1 MKRLDIYNEQQLRQV
16 LDRFGQQVMWAV
28 EGSVKQHLKEET
40 EKTVYATE
48 PVLYERSY
56 DFLNSIS
63 SNTLYRNGKYACNIF
78 FDTNKMSSSKG
89 VFAKNVNGK
98 MVNVVYGKHTN
109 NKGEDVRDRLVM
121 YLEEGVRGSRPYAYT
136 VSGKKAGLHMYKPR
150 PGSHMVKNTRRW
162 LSESMVP
169 IVLDAASGIW
179 DNQIF
184 VSR

>member
-1 MKRLDIYNEQQLRQV
+1 M
-16 LDRFGQQVMWAV
+16 
-28 EGSVKQHLKEET
+28 
-40 EKTVYATE
+40 
-48 PVLYERSY
+48 
-56 DFLNSIS
+56 
-63 SNTLYRNGKYACNIF
+63 
-78 FDTNKMSSSKG
+78 
-89 VFAKNVNGK
+89 NVA
-98 MVNVVYGKHTN
+98 YGRHTN

-121 YLEEGVRGSRPYAYT
+121 YLEEGVKGSRPYAYT

-150 PGSHMVKNTRRW
+150 PGSHMVKNTRQW